1 MIFFDK
7 FHSDFFQL
15 LYKFKKVRLHYMG
28 IGEVALALIRIKIL
42 IRFEIGVKL
51 LFDNQVHQFV

>member
-7 FHSDFFQL
+7 FHSDLFQL
-15 LYKFKKVRLHYMG
+15 LYKFQKVRLHYMG

-42 IRFEIGVKL
+42 IRFEIRVKL
-51 LFDNQVHQFV
+51 LFDD

>member
-7 FHSDFFQL
+7 FHSDFLQL
-15 LYKFKKVRLHYMG
+15 LYKLKKVRLHYMG

-42 IRFEIGVKL
+42 IGFEIGVEL
-51 LFDNQVHQFV
+51 LLDY